1 MKTRCWFLTK
11 CAFILYMSCTLSAV
25 IAQPPRLPGEDK
37 SGGYDQKAKQILDTT
52 GIKGGLIV
60 HIGCGDGKLTAAL
73 RANDSPAR
81 DPFRGYIVHGLDTEA
96 KNVAKA
102 REHIRSLDLYGP
114 VSVEGFDGQRLP
126 YIDNLVNLI
135 VADRPLAGLINPAV
149 GGLGSVPMAEAM
161 RVLAPG
167 GTLYAKQDGRWR
179 KTVKPRPTNIDE
191 WTHYFHDASN
201 NAVAHDSVVGP
212 PHHIQWTAE
221 PRHTRSHE
229 HIPSIYA
236 LVSAGG
242 RIFYIADEASIASI
256 RQTPKWYLLARDAF
270 NGILLWK
277 RPISTWFPH
286 IVNWGQ
292 TPRQLQR
299 KLVAVGNRV
308 YVTLGLHSPLT
319 AVDAATGETL
329 KVYENTLGT
338 EEVVLHKGTLLLV
351 VRSVTEERTTELAK
365 WVQLLKKKESPLY
378 KRESAEPLVKR
389 LRATE
394 AKGEKAVLALDAD
407 TGRLLWK
414 KDGAKASGLRTYSLC
429 ADGNHVFYQNGKD
442 VVCFDLETGRELWSA
457 SSAPLR
463 LVYDGSVFCAD
474 GKTVT
479 ALSAQT
485 GETRWTQAASLVNIR
500 DVFVARGSLW
510 LGGFKPFP
518 TKRGPSWGPYFVT
531 KRDLTSGKILM
542 HIEPENPEHHHRCY
556 LNKATDRYILGG
568 RRGTEFIDL
577 ETGDVLWH
585 SWARGV
591 CKYGV
596 MPCNGLLYTPP
607 HPCGCYMAAK
617 LIGFNAL
624 APKRQR
630 SELRN
635 QKSERLEKGSAYGQS
650 LTPALRSDE
659 WPTYRRDAERSG
671 CTPTTVPAV
680 LRRRWQVKVGRKL
693 TAPTVAEGKVLV
705 ASVDEHRVCAM
716 DADSGQ
722 SVWHFTA
729 GARVDSPPTLNQGRA
744 IFGCRD
750 GYVYSLRASD
760 GELAWRLR
768 VARDGR
774 RIAAC
779 GQLESASPVP
789 GSVLV
794 QNGVA
799 YATAGRSS
807 YLDGGID
814 LYRLELETGRTLSRT
829 PIYSPDPETGKQPKQ
844 FDPSAMPGARA
855 DILTGDGSGVYLR
868 DMVFDK
874 RGVELP
880 VASWLRQTSHDGP
893 EGRPHLFTLTGFLD
907 DSWAHRSY
915 WIFGTHC
922 SVSTGCSG
930 RDRNLIFGRLLVFD
944 ESMIYGYGRRQVH
957 WSNQLQDG
965 AYRLFAVKRDD
976 PLPRLASGDA
986 GARGTA
992 QTSASS
998 RRGEARR
1005 SPAVELWT
1013 KPVTI
1018 QVRAMVLARCPDLR
1032 RETQGQADK
1041 VLFVAGPPADAG
1053 NGPAGRDENK
1063 GALLMAISASDGTE
1077 LAQYQLDSPPV
1088 FDGMAAAYGRLYVS
1102 MEDGSLLCMAGE

>member
-1 MKTRCWFLTK
+1 MKMRCWFSAGHLTVLTK
-11 CAFILYMSCTLSAV
+11 FAFILCMSCTLSAV
-25 IAQPPRLPGEDK
+25 MAQP
-37 SGGYDQKAKQILDTT
+37 SGYDQKAKQILDTT

-73 RANDSPAR
+73 RAND
-81 DPFRGYIVHGLDTEA
+81 GYIVHGLDTEA

-102 REHIRSLDLYGP
+102 REYIRSLDLYGP
-114 VSVEGFDGQRLP
+114 VSAEGFDGKRLP
-126 YIDNLVNLI
+126 YIDNLVNLV
-135 VADRPLAGLINPAV
+135 VADRPLAGLISPAV

-167 GTLYAKQDGRWR
+167 GTLYAKQDGRWS

-212 PHHIQWTAE
+212 PRHIQWTAE

-229 HIPSIYA
+229 HIPSISA

-242 RIFYIADEASIASI
+242 RIFYIADEASVASI
-256 RQTPKWYLLARDAF
+256 RQTPEWYLVARDAF

-329 KVYENTLGT
+329 KVYENTRGT

-365 WVQLLKKKESPLY
+365 WAQLLKKKESPLH

-429 ADGNHVFYQNGKD
+429 ADGDRVFYQNGKD

-474 GKTVT
+474 GKTIT

-485 GETRWTQAASLVNIR
+485 GETRWTQAASLSSVR
-500 DVFVARGSLW
+500 DLFVAGGSLW
-510 LGGFKPFP
+510 VGGFKPFP
-518 TKRGPSWGPYFVT
+518 KKRGPSWGPYFAT
-531 KRDLTSGKILM
+531 QRDLATGEILM
-542 HIEPENPEHHHRCY
+542 RVEPENPGHHHRCY
-556 LNKATDRYILGG
+556 TNKATDRYILVG

-577 ETGDVLWH
+577 ESGDVLWH
-585 SWARGV
+585 SWARGI
-591 CKYGV
+591 CKYGI
-596 MPCNGLLYTPP
+596 MPCNGLLYAPP
-607 HPCGCYMAAK
+607 HPCGCYVAAK

-671 CTPTTVPAV
+671 CTRTPVPAV
-680 LRRRWQVKVGRKL
+680 LRLKWQVKVGRKL
-693 TAPTVAEGKVLV
+693 TAPTVAQGKVFV
-705 ASVDEHRVCAM
+705 ASVDEHRIFAL

-722 SVWHFTA
+722 SIWRFTA
-729 GARVDSPPTLNQGRA
+729 GARVDSPPTLYQGRA
-744 IFGCRD
+744 VFGCRD

-768 VARDGR
+768 IARDGR
-774 RIAAC
+774 RIVAS
-779 GQLESASPVP
+779 GQLESASPVL

-814 LYRLELETGRTLSRT
+814 LYRLEPETGRTLSRT

-844 FDPSAMPGARA
+844 FAPAAMPGARA
-855 DILTGDGSGVYLR
+855 DILTGDGSYIYLR

-874 RGVELP
+874 RGVGL
-880 VASWLRQTSHDGP
+880 P
-893 EGRPHLFTLTGFLD
+893 EGKSHLFTLTDFID

-922 SVSTGCSG
+922 SISTGCSG

-944 ESMIYGYGRRQVH
+944 ESRIYGYGRRQIH
-957 WSNQLQDG
+957 WSNQFQDG
-965 AYRLFAVKRDD
+965 AYRLFAVKRDE
-976 PLPRLASGDA
+976 
-986 GARGTA
+986 GTA

-998 RRGEARR
+998 RRGEARL

-1018 QVRAMVLARCPDLR
+1018 QVRAMVL
-1032 RETQGQADK
+1032 TDK
-1041 VLFVAGPPADAG
+1041 VLFVAGPPAEAG

-1063 GALLMAISASDGTE
+1063 GALRKESPGLLMAISVSDGTE
-1077 LAQYQLDSPPV
+1077 LAQYQLDSSPV
-1088 FDGMAAAYGRLYVS
+1088 FDGMAAAYGRLYIS
-1102 MEDGSLLCMAGE
+1102 MEDGSLLCLTEE

>member
-1 MKTRCWFLTK
+1 MKTRCWFSAGHLTALTK
-11 CAFILYMSCTLSAV
+11 CAFILCMSCTLLAV
-25 IAQPPRLPGEDK
+25 TAQPPRLLGEDK
-37 SGGYDQKAKQILDTT
+37 SGGFDQKAKEILDTT

-60 HIGCGDGKLTAAL
+60 HIGCGDGRLTAAL

-81 DPFRGYIVHGLDTEA
+81 DRFRGYIVHGLDTEA

-114 VSVEGFDGQRLP
+114 VSVDRFDGQRLP
-126 YIDNLVNLI
+126 YIDNLVNLV
-135 VADRPLAGLINPAV
+135 VADRPLAGLISPAV

-256 RQTPKWYLLARDAF
+256 RQTPEWYLLARDAF

-277 RPISTWFPH
+277 KPISTWFPH

-329 KVYENTLGT
+329 KVYENTRGT

-394 AKGEKAVLALDAD
+394 AKGDKAVLALDAD

-429 ADGNHVFYQNGKD
+429 ADGDRVFYQNGKD

-463 LVYDGSVFCAD
+463 LVYDDSVFCAD

-479 ALSAQT
+479 ALSART
-485 GETRWTQAASLVNIR
+485 GETRWTQAASLINIR
-500 DVFVARGSLW
+500 DVFVAGGSLW

-531 KRDLTSGKILM
+531 QRDLASGKILM

-556 LNKATDRYILGG
+556 LNKATDRYILAG

-577 ETGDVLWH
+577 ESGDVLWH

-591 CKYGV
+591 CKYGI

-630 SELRN
+630 SELRD
-635 QKSERLEKGSAYGQS
+635 QKSERLEKGSVYGQS

-680 LRRRWQVKVGRKL
+680 LRRRWKVEVGRKL
-693 TAPTVAEGKVLV
+693 TAPTVAEGKVFL

-729 GARVDSPPTLNQGRA
+729 GARVDSPPTLSQGRA

-768 VARDGR
+768 IARDGR
-774 RIAAC
+774 RIAAH

-789 GSVLV
+789 GSMLV

-814 LYRLELETGRTLSRT
+814 LYRLEPETGRILSRT

-844 FDPSAMPGARA
+844 FAPSAMPGARA

-880 VASWLRQTSHDGP
+880 KGSSH
-893 EGRPHLFTLTGFLD
+893 LLTLTGFLD

-944 ESMIYGYGRRQVH
+944 ESIIYGYGRRQVH

-965 AYRLFAVKRDD
+965 AYRLFAVKRDEET
-976 PLPRLASGDA
+976 S
-986 GARGTA
+986 

-1013 KPVTI
+1013 KPLTI
-1018 QVRAMVLARCPDLR
+1018 QVRAMVLADGP
-1032 RETQGQADK
+1032 GPSGAK
-1041 VLFVAGPPADAG
+1041 GVLFVAGPPADAG
-1053 NGPAGRDENK
+1053 NGPAGRNENK
-1063 GALLMAISASDGTE
+1063 GGTPFRNLSRNGSPALLMAISASDGTE
-1077 LAQYQLDSPPV
+1077 LAQYQLDSSPV

>member
-1 MKTRCWFLTK
+1 M
-11 CAFILYMSCTLSAV
+11 CAFILCMSCTLSAV
-25 IAQPPRLPGEDK
+25 TAQPPRLLGEDK
-37 SGGYDQKAKQILDTT
+37 SGGYDQKARQILDTT

-102 REHIRSLDLYGP
+102 REHINSLDLYGP
-114 VSVEGFDGQRLP
+114 VSVDRFDGQHLP
-126 YIDNLVNLI
+126 YTDNLVNLV
-135 VADRPLAGLINPAV
+135 VAED
-149 GGLGSVPMAEAM
+149 LGSVPMAEAM

-212 PHHIQWTAE
+212 PRHIQWTAE

-256 RQTPKWYLLARDAF
+256 RQTPEWRLTARDAF

-277 RPISTWFPH
+277 KPISTWFPH

-308 YVTLGLHSPLT
+308 YVTLGLHAPLT
-319 AVDAATGETL
+319 ALDAATGEAL
-329 KVYENTLGT
+329 RVYENTHGT
-338 EEVVLHKGTLLLV
+338 EEVVLHKGTLLLA
-351 VRSVTEERTTELAK
+351 VRSVTDERTTELTK
-365 WVQLLKKKESPLY
+365 WAQLLKKKESPLH

-389 LRATE
+389 LRAIE

-407 TGRLLWK
+407 TGLLLWK
-414 KDGAKASGLRTYSLC
+414 KDGANTSGLRTYTLC
-429 ADGNHVFYQNGKD
+429 AEGDRVFYQNGKD
-442 VVCFDLETGRELWSA
+442 VVCLDLGTGRELWSVL
-457 SSAPLR
+457 SVPLR
-463 LVYDGSVFCAD
+463 VVYDGSVFCAD

-479 ALSAQT
+479 ALSART
-485 GETRWTQAASLVNIR
+485 GETRWTQAASLINIR
-500 DVFVARGSLW
+500 DLFVAGGSLW

-518 TKRGPSWGPYFVT
+518 TKRGPSWGPYFAT
-531 KRDLTSGKILM
+531 QRDLATGEMLM
-542 HIEPENPEHHHRCY
+542 HVEPENPEHHHRCY
-556 LNKATDRYILGG
+556 LNKATDRYILVG

-577 ETGDVLWH
+577 ESGDVLWH

-596 MPCNGLLYTPP
+596 MPCNGLLYAPP
-607 HPCGCYMAAK
+607 HACGCYMAAK
-617 LIGFNAL
+617 LTGFNAL
-624 APKRQR
+624 APERDSRITVGKYDEVILERGPAYDQIIK
-630 SELRN
+630 N
-635 QKSERLEKGSAYGQS
+635 QSSIINLSN
-650 LTPALRSDE
+650 
-659 WPTYRRDAERSG
+659 WPTYRHDAERSG
-671 CTPTTVPAV
+671 CTQTPVPAV
-680 LRRRWQVKVGRKL
+680 LRRKWQVKVGHKL
-693 TAPTVAEGKVLV
+693 TAPTVAGGKVFV

-722 SVWHFTA
+722 SIWHFTA

-768 VARDGR
+768 VARDMQ

-779 GQLESASPVP
+779 GQLESASPVL

-794 QNGVA
+794 QDGVA
-799 YATAGRSS
+799 YSTAGRSS

-814 LYRLELETGRTLSRT
+814 LYRLESETGRILSRT
-829 PIYSPDPETGKQPKQ
+829 PIYSPDPETGKQPRQ
-844 FDPSAMPGARA
+844 FAPSAMPGARA
-855 DILTGDGSGVYLR
+855 DILTGDDSHVYLR
-868 DMVFDK
+868 DTVFDK
-874 RGVELP
+874 HGIEL
-880 VASWLRQTSHDGP
+880 P

-915 WIFGTHC
+915 WIFGTRC
-922 SVSTGCSG
+922 SVSTGCSR
-930 RDRNLIFGRLLVFD
+930 RDRNLIYGRLLVFD

-965 AYRLFAVKRDD
+965 AYRLFAVKRQE
-976 PLPRLASGDA
+976 
-986 GARGTA
+986 GTS
-992 QTSASS
+992 QTSATSS
-998 RRGEARR
+998 
-1005 SPAVELWT
+1005 ELWT
-1013 KPVTI
+1013 KPVAI
-1018 QVRAMVLARCPDLR
+1018 QVRAMVLA
-1032 RETQGQADK
+1032 DK
-1041 VLFVAGPPADAG
+1041 VIFVAGPSADAG
-1053 NGPAGRDENK
+1053 NGPAARYENQK
-1063 GALLMAISASDGTE
+1063 ALLMAVSASDGTE
-1077 LAQYQLDSPPV
+1077 LAQYQFVSSPV
-1088 FDGMAAAYGRLYVS
+1088 FDGMAAAYGQLYVS
-1102 MEDGSLLCMAGE
+1102 MEDGSLLCLTGE

>member
-1 MKTRCWFLTK
+1 
-11 CAFILYMSCTLSAV
+11 
-25 IAQPPRLPGEDK
+25 
-37 SGGYDQKAKQILDTT
+37 
-52 GIKGGLIV
+52 
-60 HIGCGDGKLTAAL
+60 
-73 RANDSPAR
+73 
-81 DPFRGYIVHGLDTEA
+81 
-96 KNVAKA
+96 
-102 REHIRSLDLYGP
+102 
-114 VSVEGFDGQRLP
+114 
-126 YIDNLVNLI
+126 
-135 VADRPLAGLINPAV
+135 
-149 GGLGSVPMAEAM
+149 
-161 RVLAPG
+161 
-167 GTLYAKQDGRWR
+167 
-179 KTVKPRPTNIDE
+179 
-191 WTHYFHDASN
+191 
-201 NAVAHDSVVGP
+201 VVGP
-212 PHHIQWTAE
+212 PRHIQWTAE

-256 RQTPKWYLLARDAF
+256 RQTPKWYLVARDAF

-329 KVYENTLGT
+329 KVYENTRGT

-365 WVQLLKKKESPLY
+365 WVQLLKKKESPLH

-429 ADGNHVFYQNGKD
+429 ADGDRVFYQNGKD

-474 GKTVT
+474 GKTIT

-485 GETRWTQAASLVNIR
+485 GETRWTQAASLSSVR
-500 DVFVARGSLW
+500 DLFVAGGSLW
-510 LGGFKPFP
+510 VGGFKPFP
-518 TKRGPSWGPYFVT
+518 KKRGPSWGPYFAT
-531 KRDLTSGKILM
+531 QRDLATGEMLM
-542 HIEPENPEHHHRCY
+542 HVEPENPEHHHRCY
-556 LNKATDRYILGG
+556 LNKATDRYILVG

-577 ETGDVLWH
+577 ESGDVLWH

-607 HPCGCYMAAK
+607 HPCGCYVAAK

-650 LTPALRSDE
+650 LTPTLRSDE
-659 WPTYRRDAERSG
+659 WPTYRRDAQRSG
-671 CTPTTVPAV
+671 CTPTPVPAV
-680 LRRRWQVKVGRKL
+680 LRLKWQVKVGRKL
-693 TAPTVAEGKVLV
+693 TAPTVAEGKVFV
-705 ASVDEHRVCAM
+705 ASVDEHRISAM

-722 SVWHFTA
+722 SIWRFTT
-729 GARVDSPPTLNQGRA
+729 GARVDSPPTLYQGRA
-744 IFGCRD
+744 VFGCRD

-774 RIAAC
+774 RIVAH
-779 GQLESASPVP
+779 GQLESASPVL

-814 LYRLELETGRTLSRT
+814 LYRLEPETGRTLSRT

-844 FDPSAMPGARA
+844 FAPSAMPGARA

-880 VASWLRQTSHDGP
+880 KGK
-893 EGRPHLFTLTGFLD
+893 PHLFTLTGFLD

-922 SVSTGCSG
+922 SISTGCSG

-944 ESMIYGYGRRQVH
+944 ESRIYGYGRRQVH

-965 AYRLFAVKRDD
+965 AYRLFAVKRDE
-976 PLPRLASGDA
+976 
-986 GARGTA
+986 GTS
-992 QTSASS
+992 QTSA
-998 RRGEARR
+998 R
-1005 SPAVELWT
+1005 PVELWT

-1018 QVRAMVLARCPDLR
+1018 QVRAMVL
-1032 RETQGQADK
+1032 ADK

-1063 GALLMAISASDGTE
+1063 GALRKESPGLLMAISASDGTE
-1077 LAQYQLDSPPV
+1077 LAQYQLDSSPV

-1102 MEDGSLLCMAGE
+1102 MENGSLLCLTEE